1 MCASNTGGGKQG
13 KREREKKMVGDRLR
27 TPLGQNG
34 ARLYSAA
41 TAKCI
46 LLLNPPPP
54 PPLLPFLS
62 HSISLTFIF
71 FPPYLS
77 AILSPSPF
85 TLSPSIGPG
94 IPSCGCKIDGA
105 SRDNCCSGT
114 RFQTRVHLEY
124 TWRKAL
130 PIVARRG
137 EDEERKRGRVAI
149 SRL

>member
-1 MCASNTGGGKQG
+1 MEGG
-13 KREREKKMVGDRLR
+13 RLR

-46 LLLNPPPP
+46 LLQNLSFSSLTVSFSFYLSYVHLFSF
-54 PPLLPFLS
+54 LLFLQSSFFLS
-62 HSISLTFIF
+62 SSFSL
-71 FPPYLS
+71 S
-77 AILSPSPF
+77 LSPS
-85 TLSPSIGPG
+85 TGPG

-124 TWRKAL
+124 SWRKAL
-130 PIVARRG
+130 PIVNGGGGRRG
-137 EDEERKRGRVAI
+137 EDRGRKRGRVAI

>member
-1 MCASNTGGGKQG
+1 MVSRE
-13 KREREKKMVGDRLR
+13 REREKDVERGRLR

-46 LLLNPPPP
+46 LLLN
-54 PPLLPFLS
+54 LPFS
-62 HSISLTFIF
+62 SLTVSFSF
-71 FPPYLS
+71 YLS
-77 AILSPSPF
+77 CVHLFPSFSFCNTLSSF
-85 TLSPSIGPG
+85 FLSSSFSLSLSPSIGPG

-124 TWRKAL
+124 SWRKAL
-130 PIVARRG
+130 PIVNG
-137 EDEERKRGRVAI
+137 GREGRIEGGKEGA
-149 SRL
+149 